1 MKTFTDTL
9 EQLKAAGSPLEES
22 NEVIMFLYSVDSS
35 PFRPKIMELL
45 GRTPLPDM
53 DTCIHELDDKRLLRE
68 EMKAN
73 NALVRGSRD
82 QSLEVRKSHHDTIV
96 NHVEAKASI
105 TKSSIQRR
113 PRKIFLKLR
122 IIRTSYC
129 YNHDRP
135 GHRALDCPMARV
147 ISPCWR
153 SGHMEKHHDT
163 VAKLKAKSSVK
174 RLSEG
179 TKVNKADVE
188 EFSEDSYTLTCSIFL
203 AMMTRLTFPSLL
215 TLIVRVLISDRAVT
229 AIVDSG

>member
-1 MKTFTDTL
+1 MH
-9 EQLKAAGSPLEES
+9 PL
-22 NEVIMFLYSVDSS
+22 L
-35 PFRPKIMELL
+35 RPKIMELL

-188 EFSEDSYTLTCSIFL
+188 EFSEDSYTLMCSIFFGDDDE
-203 AMMTRLTFPSLL
+203 ADIPVASN
-215 TLIVRVLISDRAVT
+215 A
-229 AIVDSG
+229 DSTSSYF